1 MMVYTQ
7 RKQTPQK
14 AETGKRNAA
23 GIPMQAKLPPAR
35 GGVPVRVCYQPS
47 PALQTGGAVQCFGL
61 GKMLKKLF
69 CCCMRERPHMDHGD
83 GPCAVT
89 AMKNLGWEPD
99 YRDRG
104 IMIQSQEFGAEGT
117 VVNNDAAFQAL
128 TALQP
133 VMLLFF
139 HSENSVPFHVMYI
152 ENGDLCGT
160 NNDWD
165 MLRDKFGMDLDAAAD
180 RRDHELTQG
189 DEQVLHGLLRVAVN
203 TLQFKADKPQTVKYV
218 TLDNYLAFRRN
229 HGLPPADGGIRGEA
243 ENGILPEP

>member
-1 MMVYTQ
+1 MVYTQ
-7 RKQTPQK
+7 RKQTLQK

-35 GGVPVRVCYQPS
+35 GGAPVRVRYQPS

-69 CCCMRERPHMDHGD
+69 CCCMREPHMDHGD

-89 AMKNLGWEPD
+89 AMKGLGWEPD

-104 IMIQSQEFGAEGT
+104 IMIQSQEFGAKGT

-139 HSENSVPFHVMYI
+139 RPTNPVPFHVMYI
-152 ENGDLCGT
+152 ENGDLCGK
-160 NNDWD
+160 NNDWA
-165 MLRDKFGMDLDAAAD
+165 MLHDKLGMDLEAAAD
-180 RRDHELTQG
+180 RHDHELEQR
-189 DEQVLHGLLRVAVN
+189 DEQALDGLIRVAVN
-203 TLQFKADKPQTVKYV
+203 TLHFNGAVPPTVKYV
-218 TLDNYLAFRRN
+218 TRNDYLVFRRN
-229 HGLPPADGGIRGEA
+229 HGLQPADGGIREEA